1 MKIYDELVRRGYIS
15 QSTHEEELRNLLEKE
30 KVSFYIGIDATADSL
45 HAGHFLTLVVMK
57 RMQEAGHRPILLL
70 GGGTTMIGDPSGR
83 DDMRQILTR
92 EDIDHNAAKI
102 KEQVSRF
109 IDFEEGKALMLNN
122 ADWLVDLNYIEFLRD
137 YGPYFS
143 INRMIKMDS
152 YQSRLEQ
159 GLTYFE
165 FSYMPLQAYDFLHL
179 YRSEGCRLQ
188 MGGSDQWSNI
198 IGGIDLIRGVEKV
211 DCYGLTF
218 NLITTSAGV
227 KMGKTQ
233 KGALWLDK
241 EKTSPYEFF
250 QYWRNV
256 EDASVET
263 LLMRYTFLEMDK
275 ISELLAPDKNINKA
289 KEILAYELTQLV
301 HGKEEADR
309 ALEASKALFSG
320 AGNLDDMPSSTLKQE
335 WLNQELLDILLELD
349 FIKSKAEGRRL
360 MKQKG
365 LRLNDE
371 LLSDPK
377 TLLEKKDFEKG
388 FALIRRGKKAY
399 LKIDAN

>member
-365 LRLNDE
+365 LRLN
-371 LLSDPK
+371 
-377 TLLEKKDFEKG
+377 
-388 FALIRRGKKAY
+388 
-399 LKIDAN
+399 